1 MCAFVHE
8 YMPTEQVSFGKKHM
22 MKYINQI
29 ETYNS
34 IIQLDHIMKYVIN
47 MLYWSIIYIVKY
59 TKRRMQVL
67 LWFIGSQAIPT
78 KVLLVCLLVI
88 PLLHKFIWIHL
99 LIVLGYFLYSSLVS
113 NLIHTSQF
121 SIYFFNSCDN
131 FNRPGKATSGYVL
144 CV

>member
-47 MLYWSIIYIVKY
+47 MLY
-59 TKRRMQVL
+59 
-67 LWFIGSQAIPT
+67 
-78 KVLLVCLLVI
+78 
-88 PLLHKFIWIHL
+88 
-99 LIVLGYFLYSSLVS
+99 
-113 NLIHTSQF
+113 
-121 SIYFFNSCDN
+121 
-131 FNRPGKATSGYVL
+131 
-144 CV
+144 